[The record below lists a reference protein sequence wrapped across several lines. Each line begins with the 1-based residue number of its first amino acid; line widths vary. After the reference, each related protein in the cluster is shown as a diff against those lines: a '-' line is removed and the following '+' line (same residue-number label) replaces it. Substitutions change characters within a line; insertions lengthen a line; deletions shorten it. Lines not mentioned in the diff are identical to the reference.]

1 MSVNLEKKV
10 GKHTLVQ
17 QRSMG
22 RYTPPKFE
30 SFKDFYE
37 QHVKPLEEKG
47 FFRLDGRDKG
57 SSRWPNAFFRY
68 DGKLWKVDEDTRIEK
83 IRQAY
88 DFLSTGEDPFLI
100 TSTVGNKNKCLIIK
114 DDTGPRYFYVYL
126 AQ

>member
-1 MSVNLEKKV
+1 ME
-10 GKHTLVQ
+10 
-17 QRSMG
+17 

-68 DGKLWKVDEDTRIEK
+68 ENKLWKVDEDTRIEK

-114 DDTGPRYFYVYL
+114 DDAGPRYFYVYL
-126 AQ
+126 AQGN